1 MYEIRAVCCLIG
13 AHYYCFVR
21 NEEGGGDVDAWTLY
35 NDEVTQSLKNW
46 FQVVKNMID
55 IKVFPTLLFYQQAS

>member
-1 MYEIRAVCCLIG
+1 MIG

-21 NEEGGGDVDAWTLY
+21 DEEGGGDVDAWTLY

-55 IKVFPTLLFYQQAS
+55 IKVFPTLLFYQ